1 MTEVTALETKQAK
14 AEREEREDIAKM
26 VRRRRIIYEE
36 SIKAGW
42 SKEDAK
48 WLCYVHEQSE

>member
-14 AEREEREDIAKM
+14 AEREEREDIAEM
-26 VRRRRIIYEE
+26 VRIRRVVYDE

-42 SKEDAK
+42 SEEDAL